1 MTELDKQLE
10 LMVAEGKK
18 RFNNASDN
26 AVQKVADQANTKFDK
41 ELSSFDVGTFKPT
54 ETTKVAGD
62 LVGKVDV
69 GNDPTS
75 NALQDGLSAG
85 LATGNPY
92 IAGGAAIVGGL
103 TAAQKEKERV
113 AGVEAK
119 ALRDK
124 AKNEQNTQL
133 RRSSAIQGLAA
144 NLSRSLLR

>member
-92 IAGGAAIVGGL
+92 IAGVAAIGGGL
-103 TAAQKEKERV
+103 SAAQKEKERV

>member
-41 ELSSFDVGTFKPT
+41 ELSSFDVGTFKST